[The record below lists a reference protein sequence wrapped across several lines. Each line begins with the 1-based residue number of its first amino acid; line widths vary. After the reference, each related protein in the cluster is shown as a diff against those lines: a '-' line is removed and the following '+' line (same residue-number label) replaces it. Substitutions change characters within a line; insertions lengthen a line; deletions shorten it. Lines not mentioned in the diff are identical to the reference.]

1 MQKMAKTRDVKK
13 KEIRIEVHLS
23 IINEQMR
30 KQKKLF
36 DKKM

>member
-1 MQKMAKTRDVKK
+1 MAKTRDIKKK

-30 KQKKLF
+30 KQKKFL

>member
-1 MQKMAKTRDVKK
+1 MAKTRDIKK
-13 KEIRIEVHLS
+13 KIRIEVHLS

-30 KQKKLF
+30 KQKKFF